1 MELLK
6 SCTKPSIGHIRYVD
20 LIDDSKF
27 KTLDSLRTEY
37 GQCIIP
43 YIYIDLYIYIYM
55 IDDMKEILLDKH
67 VYWKEFFV
75 CETLGNMKSIY
86 KPM

>member
-1 MELLK
+1 MELLQ

-43 YIYIDLYIYIYM
+43 YIYM
-55 IDDMKEILLDKH
+55 TDDMKEILLDKH

-75 CETLGNMKSIY
+75 CETIGNMKSIY
-86 KPM
+86 KPV